1 MDATEFAKEL
11 AALERTFNPST
22 TKPDK
27 LNKIWNLVQKYS
39 KGSQSNKQLS
49 SKGNVPDAVHHNMS
63 AISAVLTAATHRQDI
78 AQEFL
83 AKLSGIPS
91 PGRPPL
97 LKLPCANQDPNQ
109 KRACDNHGTSLC
121 SKCRLVGYC
130 STACQK
136 MHWKQHKIDCKA
148 EILSPQWRPAWE
160 REGRPPAFIA
170 GNNDQGWNLQNTFGG
185 GMSLW
190 GNVPA
195 IDVVSPVRNEGQEK
209 LRNMDLTLA
218 FVASGDL
225 RNVVRSMNSLPL
237 EYSGKLSI
245 IVNDKN
251 PMVVCQNLFLLCVL
265 GLVDDVDDAAEH
277 ALHMWYSIFVPS
289 SHMMTVTPILATAVE
304 ALLTD
309 PNSPVRVGE
318 HGSIDL
324 AVTEMTRKFIATMLT
339 KARPDGG
346 YVNDAFTRT
355 MLAPSRVD
363 HRDRFFQRLRPSHRA
378 AMLEWRRFGL
388 LLPFGAPNAHLN
400 IANKMLLNPNGQLL
414 VNDSASPLNGWNIE
428 DVIASGKQHGAPEE
442 DIFGCLYFHVRHQLA
457 EFAQRL
463 RRFHVQIRLSN
474 LDARELAAQSKSQ
487 KFDRI
492 EVSNICDLEYV
503 GIRHVLEDWA
513 PLLNPAN
520 PHSAIICLFMNW
532 SVNEPNAAAD
542 QGGAVPNLSNL
553 ISTVMTKH
561 YPGASRQE
569 IGQRIAADTGRST
582 LFGLMSSLNLVY
594 DNSAAFNS
602 YLKKQ
607 RLTEVTRTLDVQM
620 RAINTIAPSR
630 TLAVLGTGVDALP
643 DVSTN
648 EKWYRASALS
658 GVCSLERYVEFVR
671 ASATNP

>member
-83 AKLSGIPS
+83 AKTIRNPKSRS
-91 PGRPPL
+91 P
-97 LKLPCANQDPNQ
+97 
-109 KRACDNHGTSLC
+109 T
-121 SKCRLVGYC
+121 
-130 STACQK
+130 TAKVAK

-414 VNDSASPLNGWNIE
+414 YPSDE
-428 DVIASGKQHGAPEE
+428 
-442 DIFGCLYFHVRHQLA
+442 IFF
-457 EFAQRL
+457 
-463 RRFHVQIRLSN
+463 
-474 LDARELAAQSKSQ
+474 
-487 KFDRI
+487 
-492 EVSNICDLEYV
+492 
-503 GIRHVLEDWA
+503 
-513 PLLNPAN
+513 
-520 PHSAIICLFMNW
+520 
-532 SVNEPNAAAD
+532 
-542 QGGAVPNLSNL
+542 
-553 ISTVMTKH
+553 
-561 YPGASRQE
+561 
-569 IGQRIAADTGRST
+569 
-582 LFGLMSSLNLVY
+582 
-594 DNSAAFNS
+594 
-602 YLKKQ
+602 
-607 RLTEVTRTLDVQM
+607 
-620 RAINTIAPSR
+620 
-630 TLAVLGTGVDALP
+630 VD
-643 DVSTN
+643 
-648 EKWYRASALS
+648 
-658 GVCSLERYVEFVR
+658 
-671 ASATNP
+671 